1 MGEGKNASDY
11 TYKDT
16 LDLVLSAATECRM
29 KYLEYYGYRFC
40 EQTKLSI
47 EHECEAILKK
57 YNAIIK
63 KITGGWYLE
72 VIIEPVLEDSRCTCY
87 MHAKNVFGDS
97 MRLDVFITN
106 AMSGS
111 LFQDAQRRKK
121 IING

>member
-1 MGEGKNASDY
+1 MKNASDY

-29 KYLEYYGYRFC
+29 KYLEYVGHLFC
-40 EQTKLSI
+40 EQTVLSI

-72 VIIEPVLEDSRCTCY
+72 IIIEPVYGSSRCTCY
-87 MHAKNVFGDS
+87 MHARNVFGDS

-106 AMSGS
+106 AMSGR
-111 LFQDAQRRKK
+111 LFQDAERKK
-121 IING
+121 

>member
-1 MGEGKNASDY
+1 MDEGENASDY

-29 KYLEYYGYRFC
+29 KYLEYVGHLFC

-72 VIIEPVLEDSRCTCY
+72 VIIEPVYAHSRYTCY

-111 LFQDAQRRKK
+111 LFQQKFT
-121 IING
+121 IHGLH